1 MKHAFAYLITAR
13 AFAAASLVA
22 ATYATAM
29 AQSGSAPQVLPHA
42 VTLAGTISV
51 RELSASA
58 ANRQTPQ
65 TQQNPEPN
73 EAPLPGGVQI
83 SPPSK
88 EMLERLPLATE
99 PNAGVGRHIPFRQ
112 ISGFTGIT
120 LGSEAAVGANA
131 TPPDQ
136 GLAVHDNIVAE
147 IVNRSVQ
154 FFKSDG
160 TPLTNPILGSVFFLT
175 EGLLAAGTQ
184 VHDPQ
189 AFFDPKSKRWYF
201 HAIIPTVPNMVSGA
215 IGLAVSQSSDP
226 LGTYFIYHI
235 RRISDDLSVCG
246 GVDCF
251 PDYPHGGY
259 DAHALFIST
268 RLFSGCATCFI
279 AAVYVLPKAQLEAG
293 LRVNESLTIARFLI
307 PENFVVQPSIPAPHE
322 PFETA
327 NGGIEYLLGAPSSDL
342 VRVFAISNTSE
353 INRSPSSLQLM
364 SVDVPTEPFA
374 KSVVPSAQPN
384 IVGPT
389 CASQGVTSAP
399 SLNADP
405 SEFQA
410 TIQKAGGNLY
420 GVLPFGSQDG
430 NGFSRNVLAWFI
442 LRPTLTST
450 PSLTANIVAQGY
462 IVPPDGYSLIYPAF
476 AVNKAGKG
484 LIGFTISNPDANA
497 PGGFP
502 SAAVIEFAGFP
513 RGNIIVTGQG
523 ATSYDARS
531 ACSRPG
537 PGGVGLWGDYGAATV
552 DAATGFFYLAN
563 EYIPDPTVFPRSE
576 NGNWG
581 TFITQVAPAGRPVG
595 PSRESEDESRR
606 RRD

>member
-1 MKHAFAYLITAR
+1 MKRALAYLITAR
-13 AFAAASLVA
+13 AVAAASLVA
-22 ATYATAM
+22 ATCATAM
-29 AQSGSAPQVLPHA
+29 AQSAPQILPRA
-42 VTLAGTISV
+42 VTLAGTVSV

-58 ANRQTPQ
+58 ADQTPQ
-65 TQQNPEPN
+65 MQQNPEPI
-73 EAPLPGGVQI
+73 EAPLPGGVQT

-112 ISGFTGIT
+112 INGFTGIT
-120 LGSEAAVGANA
+120 EGSEAAVGGNAN
-131 TPPDQ
+131 PPDQ

-160 TPLTNPILGSVFFLT
+160 TPLTNPILGSVFFLA
-175 EGLLAAGTQ
+175 EGLLAEGTQ

-201 HAIIPTVPNMVSGA
+201 HAIIPTIPNLVSGA

-235 RRISDDLSVCG
+235 RRFSDDLSGCG

-259 DAHALFIST
+259 DANALFIST
-268 RLFSGCATCFI
+268 RLFSGGCSCFV
-279 AAVYVLPKAQLEAG
+279 APAVYVLPKAQLEAG
-293 LRVNESLTIARFLI
+293 VGESLNIARFLLSGDA
-307 PENFVVQPSIPAPHE
+307 FVQPSVPAPHD

-327 NGGIEYLLGAPSSDL
+327 NGGTEYLMRATSDNL
-342 VRVFAISNTSE
+342 VSVIAIYNTRE
-353 INRSPSSLQLM
+353 INRSPGSLRLL
-364 SVDVPTEPFA
+364 SVDVPSEPYA
-374 KSVVPSAQPN
+374 KGVVPSAQPD
-384 IVGPT
+384 IVGPY

-420 GVLPFGSQDG
+420 GVLPFASNDG

-462 IVPPDGYSLIYPAF
+462 VVPPDGYSLIFPAF
-476 AVNKAGKG
+476 AVNRAGKG

-502 SAAVIEFAGFP
+502 SSAFIEFAGFP
-513 RGNIIVTGQG
+513 RGNIIVSGQG
-523 ATSYDARS
+523 ATSDDS
-531 ACSRPG
+531 ASGCRRPG
-537 PGGVGLWGDYGAATV
+537 PGGVALWGDYGAATV
-552 DAATGFFYLAN
+552 DAATGFFYIAN
-563 EYIPDPTVFPRSE
+563 EYIPDPTVFPPIE
-576 NGNWG
+576 TNNWG
-581 TFITQVAPAGRPVG
+581 TFITRVAPAGRPVG
-595 PSRESEDESRR
+595 PPAESEDESRH
-606 RRD
+606 

>member
-1 MKHAFAYLITAR
+1 MKHALAYLITAR
-13 AFAAASLVA
+13 TVVAASLVA
-22 ATYATAM
+22 ATSATAM
-29 AQSGSAPQVLPHA
+29 AQSGSAPQILPRA
-42 VTLAGTISV
+42 VTLAGTVSV

-65 TQQNPEPN
+65 TKQNPEPI
-73 EAPLPGGVQI
+73 EAPLPGGVQT

-112 ISGFTGIT
+112 INGFTGIT
-120 LGSEAAVGANA
+120 EGSEAAVGGNGN
-131 TPPDQ
+131 PPDQ

-160 TPLTNPILGSVFFLT
+160 TPLTNPIEGTVFFLA
-175 EGLLAAGTQ
+175 EGFG
-184 VHDPQ
+184 VFDGQ
-189 AFFDPKSKRWYF
+189 AFFDAKSKRWYF
-201 HAIIPTVPNMVSGA
+201 HTAISTVPNLVSGE

-235 RRISDDLSVCG
+235 RLVSDDLSGCG
-246 GVDCF
+246 GIDCF

-259 DAHALFIST
+259 DANALFISM
-268 RLFSGCATCFI
+268 RLISSGCSTCFV
-279 AAVYVLPKAQLEAG
+279 APAVYVLSKAQLEAG
-293 LRVNESLTIARFLI
+293 LRVGESLNIARFVLSGDS
-307 PENFVVQPSIPAPHE
+307 FVQPSVPAPHE

-327 NGGIEYLLGAPSSDL
+327 NGGTEYLMRATSSDL
-342 VRVFAISNTSE
+342 VSVIAIYNTSE
-353 INRSPSSLQLM
+353 INRSPGSLQLR
-364 SVDVPTEPFA
+364 SVDVPSEPYE
-374 KSVVPSAQPN
+374 KGVVPSAQPN
-384 IVGPT
+384 IVGPY

-399 SLNADP
+399 SLNADF

-420 GVLPFGSQDG
+420 GVLPFGSKDG
-430 NGFSRNVLAWFI
+430 NGFSRDVLAWFI

-450 PSLTANIVAQGY
+450 SSLTANIVAQGY
-462 IVPPDGYSLIYPAF
+462 VVPPDGYSLIYPAI

-502 SAAVIEFAGFP
+502 SAAIIEFAGFP
-513 RGNIIVTGQG
+513 RGNIIVIGQG
-523 ATSYDARS
+523 ATSDDS
-531 ACSRPG
+531 ASGCRRPG
-537 PGGVGLWGDYGAATV
+537 PGGVALWGDYGAATV
-552 DAATGFFYLAN
+552 DAATGFFYTAN
-563 EYIPDPTVFPRSE
+563 EYIPDPTVFPRIAT
-576 NGNWG
+576 NNWG
-581 TFITQVAPAGRPVG
+581 TFITQVTSGRGPPVG
-595 PSRESEDESRR
+595 PPRESEDEPGH
-606 RRD
+606 

>member
-1 MKHAFAYLITAR
+1 MKRALAYLITAR
-13 AFAAASLVA
+13 AVVAASLVA

-29 AQSGSAPQVLPHA
+29 AQSGSAPQILPIA
-42 VTLAGTISV
+42 VTLVGTVSV
-51 RELSASA
+51 RDLSASA
-58 ANRQTPQ
+58 PNLQTPQ
-65 TQQNPEPN
+65 MQQNPEPI
-73 EAPLPGGVQI
+73 ELPLPEVQI
-83 SPPSK
+83 SPPTK

-112 ISGFTGIT
+112 INGFTGIT
-120 LGSEAAVGANA
+120 LGSEAAVGGNG

-160 TPLTNPILGSVFFLT
+160 TPLTNPIRSSAFFLAEGFSVFD
-175 EGLLAAGTQ
+175 G
-184 VHDPQ
+184 Q

-201 HAIIPTVPNMVSGA
+201 HAVISTVPNLVSGV

-226 LGTYFIYHI
+226 LGTYFIYYI
-235 RRISDDLSVCG
+235 GMVSGDLSGCG

-259 DAHALFIST
+259 DANALFIST
-268 RLFSGCATCFI
+268 NLLSSGCSTCFV
-279 AAVYVLPKAQLEAG
+279 ASAVYVLSKAQLEAG
-293 LRVNESLTIARFLI
+293 LESLNIARFLLSGDS
-307 PENFVVQPSIPAPHE
+307 FAQPSVPAPHE

-327 NGGIEYLLGAPSSDL
+327 NGGTEYLMRATSSNL
-342 VRVFAISNTSE
+342 VSLIAISNTRE
-353 INRSPSSLQLM
+353 IDRSPGSLRLL
-364 SVDVPTEPFA
+364 SADVPAEPYA
-374 KSVVPSAQPN
+374 KGVVPSAQPN
-384 IVGPT
+384 IVGPY

-399 SLNADP
+399 SLNADF

-420 GVLPFGSQDG
+420 GVLPFASKDG

-462 IVPPDGYSLIYPAF
+462 VVPPDGYSLIYPAI
-476 AVNKAGKG
+476 AVNKAGRG
-484 LIGFTISNPDANA
+484 LISFTVSNPDANA

-502 SAAVIEFAGFP
+502 SAAVIKFAGFP
-513 RGNIIVTGQG
+513 RGNIIITGQG
-523 ATSYDARS
+523 ATSYDALGACRS
-531 ACSRPG
+531 PG
-537 PGGVGLWGDYGAATV
+537 PGGVAPWGDYGAATV
-552 DAATGFFYLAN
+552 DAARCFFYLGN
-563 EYIPDPTVFPRSE
+563 DYIPDPAVFPGIA

-581 TFITQVAPAGRPVG
+581 TFITQVAPRRAP
-595 PSRESEDESRR
+595 PAPPRESEGH
-606 RRD
+606 

>member
-1 MKHAFAYLITAR
+1 MKHALAYLITAR
-13 AFAAASLVA
+13 AVAAASLVA

-29 AQSGSAPQVLPHA
+29 AQSGSAPQILPRA
-42 VTLAGTISV
+42 VTLAGTVSV

-58 ANRQTPQ
+58 ANRQTLQ
-65 TQQNPEPN
+65 MQQNPEPI
-73 EAPLPGGVQI
+73 EAPLPGGVQT

-99 PNAGVGRHIPFRQ
+99 PNAEVGRHIPLRQ
-112 ISGFTGIT
+112 INGFTGIT
-120 LGSEAAVGANA
+120 EGSEAAVGGNGN
-131 TPPDQ
+131 PPDQ

-160 TPLTNPILGSVFFLT
+160 TPLTNPILGSVFFLA
-175 EGLLAAGTQ
+175 EGLLAEGSQ

-201 HAIIPTVPNMVSGA
+201 HTIIPTVPNFVSGE
-215 IGLAVSQSSDP
+215 IGLAVSQTSDP

-235 RRISDDLSVCG
+235 RLVSDDLSGCG

-259 DAHALFIST
+259 DANALFIST
-268 RLFSGCATCFI
+268 RLLSSGCSTCFV
-279 AAVYVLPKAQLEAG
+279 APAVYVLSKAQLEAG
-293 LRVNESLTIARFLI
+293 LRVGESLNIARFVLSGDS
-307 PENFVVQPSIPAPHE
+307 FVQPSVPAPHE

-327 NGGIEYLLGAPSSDL
+327 NGGTEYLMRATSSNL
-342 VRVFAISNTSE
+342 VSVIAIYDTRE
-353 INRSPSSLQLM
+353 INRSPGSLRLL
-364 SVDVPTEPFA
+364 SVDVPAEPYEKA
-374 KSVVPSAQPN
+374 VVPSAQPN
-384 IVGPT
+384 IVGPY

-399 SLNADP
+399 SLNADF

-420 GVLPFGSQDG
+420 GVLPFGSKDG

-442 LRPTLTST
+442 LRPTLTNS

-462 IVPPDGYSLIYPAF
+462 VVPPDGYSLIFPAF
-476 AVNKAGKG
+476 AVNRAGRG
-484 LIGFTISNPDANA
+484 LIGFTISNPDENA

-502 SAAVIEFAGFP
+502 SAAIIEFAGFP
-513 RGNIIVTGQG
+513 KPGKPEPNRII
-523 ATSYDARS
+523 
-531 ACSRPG
+531 
-537 PGGVGLWGDYGAATV
+537 
-552 DAATGFFYLAN
+552 
-563 EYIPDPTVFPRSE
+563 
-576 NGNWG
+576 
-581 TFITQVAPAGRPVG
+581 
-595 PSRESEDESRR
+595 
-606 RRD
+606 

>member
-1 MKHAFAYLITAR
+1 MKRALAYLIMVR
-13 AFAAASLVA
+13 AVAAVSLVA

-29 AQSGSAPQVLPHA
+29 AQSGSTPQIFPRA
-42 VTLAGTISV
+42 VTLAGTVSV

-58 ANRQTPQ
+58 ANLQTPQ
-65 TQQNPEPN
+65 MQQNPEPI
-73 EAPLPGGVQI
+73 EGPLPGSVQI

-112 ISGFTGIT
+112 INGFTGIT
-120 LGSEAAVGANA
+120 EGSEAAVGGNAN
-131 TPPDQ
+131 PPSQ

-154 FFKSDG
+154 FFQSDG
-160 TPLTNPILGSVFFLT
+160 TPLTNPILGSVFFLA
-175 EGLLAAGTQ
+175 EDLLAEGTQ

-201 HAIIPTVPNMVSGA
+201 HARIPTVPNLVSGV

-226 LGTYFIYHI
+226 LGTYFIYHV
-235 RRISDDLSVCG
+235 RLVSDDLSGCG

-251 PDYPHGGY
+251 PGYPYGGY
-259 DAHALFIST
+259 DANALFIST
-268 RLFSGCATCFI
+268 RLFSGCATCLV
-279 AAVYVLPKAQLEAG
+279 APAVYVLSKAQLEAG
-293 LRVNESLTIARFLI
+293 LGEGDIARFLLSGDS
-307 PENFVVQPSIPAPHE
+307 FVLVQPSVPAPHE

-327 NGGIEYLLGAPSSDL
+327 NGGTEYLMRATSDNL
-342 VRVFAISNTSE
+342 VSVIAIFNTRE
-353 INRSPSSLQLM
+353 INRSPGSLRLL
-364 SVDVPTEPFA
+364 SVDVPAEPYA
-374 KSVVPSAQPN
+374 KGVVPSAQPD
-384 IVGPT
+384 IVGPY

-399 SLNADP
+399 SLNADF

-420 GVLPFGSQDG
+420 GVLPFASKDG
-430 NGFSRNVLAWFI
+430 NGFGRNVLAWFI

-462 IVPPDGYSLIYPAF
+462 VVPPDGYSLIYPAF

-484 LIGFTISNPDANA
+484 LIGFTVSNPDANV

-502 SAAVIEFAGFP
+502 SAAFIEFAGFP

-523 ATSYDARS
+523 ATSDDS
-531 ACSRPG
+531 ASGCRGPG
-537 PGGVGLWGDYGAATV
+537 PGGVALWGDYGAATV
-552 DAATGFFYLAN
+552 DAATGFFYTAN
-563 EYIPDPTVFPRSE
+563 EYIPDPTVFPRIE
-576 NGNWG
+576 TNNWG
-581 TFITQVAPAGRPVG
+581 TFITQVVPRRGRSVG
-595 PSRESEDESRR
+595 PPRESEDESRH
-606 RRD
+606 